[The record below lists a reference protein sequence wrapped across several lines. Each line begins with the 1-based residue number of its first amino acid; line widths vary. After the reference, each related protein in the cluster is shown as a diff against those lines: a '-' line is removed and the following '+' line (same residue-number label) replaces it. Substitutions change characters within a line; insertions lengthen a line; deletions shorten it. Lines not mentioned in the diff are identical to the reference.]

1 MVIFSSHDN
10 SGLVTK
16 IPRAPSYFSTYFEE
30 QLRLDEN
37 GNGPT
42 KTLFID
48 RDPDTFADICR
59 HLQGTAI
66 KRELSVHFTY
76 LIAGYYVIPRDN
88 AHYVRLYADAQFYS
102 LQRLMSQL
110 SDSGIFVS
118 IGGQQFQIPRDT
130 FSGPGNSSNFFSL
143 GFAGFLGSRDDA
155 FPGLELRGLM
165 RPPAVQPQSV
175 PNRSPKVFEDLIHL
189 SRGYPLTIRDREHRA
204 QLLSDCKYYGFKGLM
219 HKIFVHSISY
229 NAERGKSEI
238 IMQLEDLH
246 KSGISFVNDASPS
259 DQSPLGGWV
268 NYMRPF
274 VDETSYEAIVE
285 IGSQETKID
294 FRSMRADFYGDTKAR
309 ISSLFQ
315 TVADKMNLPHNLP
328 LGLMMSSGG
337 ASAASASPANTPLS
351 EDRVK
356 IRIGPDAHIIL
367 DGQEH
372 TMDESTFD
380 HQQELE
386 YNPEPS
392 TPSSTTNL
400 APGQPWPNP
409 TTRPSSTRPPPTKK
423 RKRRG
428 SLDEFGEWIVRKGQW
443 RMRVQPRVDLSPRV
457 GRGEEGGSMEIVL
470 CAVKLDAVSGQRGR
484 NMGRDFV
491 S

>member
-1 MVIFSSHDN
+1 M
-10 SGLVTK
+10 LTQK
-16 IPRAPSYFSTYFEE
+16 
-30 QLRLDEN
+30 
-37 GNGPT
+37 
-42 KTLFID
+42 
-48 RDPDTFADICR
+48 
-59 HLQGTAI
+59 
-66 KRELSVHFTY
+66 
-76 LIAGYYVIPRDN
+76 
-88 AHYVRLYADAQFYS
+88 
-102 LQRLMSQL
+102 
-110 SDSGIFVS
+110 
-118 IGGQQFQIPRDT
+118 
-130 FSGPGNSSNFFSL
+130 
-143 GFAGFLGSRDDA
+143 
-155 FPGLELRGLM
+155 
-165 RPPAVQPQSV
+165 
-175 PNRSPKVFEDLIHL
+175 
-189 SRGYPLTIRDREHRA
+189 YP
-204 QLLSDCKYYGFKGLM
+204 
-219 HKIFVHSISY
+219 
-229 NAERGKSEI
+229 
-238 IMQLEDLH
+238 QLEDLH
-246 KSGISFVNDASPS
+246 KSGVSFVNDASPS

-392 TPSSTTNL
+392 TPSSTTL
-400 APGQPWPNP
+400 APGQTWPPNP
-409 TTRPSSTRPPPTKK
+409 TMRPSSTRPPPTKK
-423 RKRRG
+423 RRRRG

-443 RMRVQPRVDLSPRV
+443 RMRVQPRVELSPRL
-457 GRGEEGGSMEIVL
+457 GRGEDGGSMEIVL